1 MLDPQAV
8 LGQARQGRVPAN
20 WRVFTKARGRVR
32 GFLRGTSAD
41 PDPLLVITP
50 NGVVEYVDSKKPV
63 AAVDFDSLSGI
74 SLRVSGST
82 FSDSIQVRLDVWLDV
97 HYRDGRKSKWRSAS
111 FAGRGSVT
119 PWMPRWRCGRR
130 RCGRTVFSSGC
141 SRLDRARWRYAY
153 TDFLTPPIPGGICCL
168 P

>member
-1 MLDPQAV
+1 MRSPGTEIREPGMLDPQAV
-8 LGQARQGRVPAN
+8 LGQARQGRAPAS

-63 AAVDFDSLSGI
+63 AVVDFDRLSKI
-74 SLRVSGST
+74 TLRVSGST

-111 FAGRGSVT
+111 FADQYQTVQAFIEAYGAYQAFRGDGLH
-119 PWMPRWRCGRR
+119 PR
-130 RCGRTVFSSGC
+130 
-141 SRLDRARWRYAY
+141 
-153 TDFLTPPIPGGICCL
+153 
-168 P
+168 

>member
-1 MLDPQAV
+1 MLDSQAV
-8 LGQARQGRVPAN
+8 LGQARHGGVPAN

-74 SLRVSGST
+74 TVQAFIEAYGAHQAFRN
-82 FSDSIQVRLDVWLDV
+82 
-97 HYRDGRKSKWRSAS
+97 
-111 FAGRGSVT
+111 AGLY
-119 PWMPRWRCGRR
+119 PR
-130 RCGRTVFSSGC
+130 
-141 SRLDRARWRYAY
+141 
-153 TDFLTPPIPGGICCL
+153 
-168 P
+168 

>member
-1 MLDPQAV
+1 VISPETEIREPGMLDTQAV
-8 LGQARQGRVPAN
+8 LGQARRGAVPAN

-63 AAVDFDSLSGI
+63 TAVDFDSLSGI

-97 HYRDGRKSKWRSAS
+97 RYRDGRKSKWRSAS
-111 FAGRGSVT
+111 FADQYQTIQAFIEAYGAYQAFRNAGQY
-119 PWMPRWRCGRR
+119 PR
-130 RCGRTVFSSGC
+130 
-141 SRLDRARWRYAY
+141 
-153 TDFLTPPIPGGICCL
+153 
-168 P
+168 

>member
-1 MLDPQAV
+1 LGVLDSQAV
-8 LGQARQGRVPAN
+8 LNQAGQGRAPAG

-50 NGVVEYVDSKKPV
+50 DGVAEYVDSKKPV
-63 AAVDFDSLSGI
+63 TVVDFDSLAGI

-82 FSDSIQVRLDVWLDV
+82 FSDSIQVRLDVWLDL

-111 FAGRGSVT
+111 FADRYETVQAFIEAYGAHQAFRSGGLY
-119 PWMPRWRCGRR
+119 PR
-130 RCGRTVFSSGC
+130 
-141 SRLDRARWRYAY
+141 
-153 TDFLTPPIPGGICCL
+153 
-168 P
+168 

>member
-1 MLDPQAV
+1 MRSPGTEIREPGMLDPQAV
-8 LGQARQGRVPAN
+8 LAQARQGMAPAS

-50 NGVVEYVDSKKPV
+50 DGVAEYVDSKKPV
-63 AAVDFDSLSGI
+63 AVVDFDSLSGI

-97 HYRDGRKSKWRSAS
+97 HHRDGRKSKWRSAS
-111 FAGRGSVT
+111 FADQYQTVQAFIEAYGAYQAFRSAGLH
-119 PWMPRWRCGRR
+119 PR
-130 RCGRTVFSSGC
+130 
-141 SRLDRARWRYAY
+141 
-153 TDFLTPPIPGGICCL
+153 
-168 P
+168 